1 MSNLVGRYKT
11 DLGKI
16 HLTIVLTPEIINSL
30 TRDIVKEVEKLGLK
44 AMIRADGYAFMKD
57 SIVGELGLPHLRYAV
72 VEDKAMVWV
81 RAPYRLSEEL
91 LTLAGYD
98 TREYC
103 EEIIEAA
110 REIAKIF
117 RKYED
122 RAIGLNIELPER

>member
-1 MSNLVGRYKT
+1 MLNIVNLYRKK
-11 DLGKI
+11 LGKI
-16 HLTIVLTPEIINSL
+16 HLTIALAPEAIQSL
-30 TRDIVKEVEKLGLK
+30 TRDVVKEVEKTGLK
-44 AMIRADGYAFMKD
+44 AMIRADGYAFMKS

-81 RAPYRLSEEL
+81 RAPYRLSKEL

-98 TREYC
+98 IREYC

-122 RAIGLNIELPER
+122 RAIGLNIELTER